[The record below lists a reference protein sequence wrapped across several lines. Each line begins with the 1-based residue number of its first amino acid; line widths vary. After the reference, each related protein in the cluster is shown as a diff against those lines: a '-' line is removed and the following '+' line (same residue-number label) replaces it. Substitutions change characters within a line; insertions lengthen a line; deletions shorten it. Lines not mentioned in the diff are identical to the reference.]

1 MVKKHFRT
9 DDGKIVSLDLDRFVS
24 AEIERP
30 SKYTFFDST
39 PVVVI
44 YREVDN
50 SYGGG
55 SRINIITEHPESL
68 TSDIYEALQEHRGE
82 AESPHRSEEVVGEKE
97 E

>member
-1 MVKKHFRT
+1 MVKEHFRT

-30 SKYTFFDST
+30 WKFLVFDDT

-44 YREVDN
+44 RREVDN

-55 SRINIITEHPESL
+55 SRINIITDHPESL
-68 TSDIYEALQEHRGE
+68 TSDIYEALQERQDE
-82 AESPHRSEEVVGEKE
+82 RLPHRSEKHGGDE
-97 E
+97 EET